1 MSPGNPSRGRGSAT
15 RQKSPRIR
23 AIGPRWCARG
33 EPRDTLGTRAALCY
47 PLVVELRS
55 SVAHHAF
62 DREAFAD
69 LCRRVVTGELEPA
82 ANRLAKAPTPLAV
95 PPVDVRSSTGPEAAA
110 RAELGLAALRA
121 GKVAVLVLNGGM
133 ATRFGGGAKG
143 VVPVVDGHSRTS
155 FLAVKLAEVERR
167 AETLGCAIPVVLMHS
182 FATEATSRAHVEA
195 VDWAGLRKDDRYWF
209 SQSIM
214 PRVLPDGTPLASLPE
229 AADFD
234 DATLYA
240 APGHG
245 DTLARLRSSG
255 TLATLRSRGVE
266 HILISNV
273 DNVGASLDPVVLGAH
288 LQAAGRGAA
297 VSVEVVRRLAG
308 DAGGCVADLPG
319 GRPAII
325 EGFRLPVGTDLAD
338 FPHFNTNTLWLVAA
352 EMDRDFGLTWFAVRK
367 KIAWPGG
374 GEREVVQ
381 FEQLIGQVTEFAP
394 SAFLDVDRETRFLPI
409 KTREDLAVARP
420 RLEAFARSVGL
431 ADE

>member
-1 MSPGNPSRGRGSAT
+1 M
-15 RQKSPRIR
+15 
-23 AIGPRWCARG
+23 
-33 EPRDTLGTRAALCY
+33 
-47 PLVVELRS
+47 ELRS
-55 SVAHHAF
+55 SVAQHAF

-82 ANRLAKAPTPLAV
+82 ANRLATAPTPLST
-95 PPVDVRSSTGPEAAA
+95 PPVDLRGHDDGHAQRT
-110 RAELGLAALRA
+110 ELGLDALR
-121 GKVAVLVLNGGM
+121 GGRVAVLVLNGGM

-143 VVPVVDGHSRTS
+143 VVPVVEGHPRTS

-167 AETLGCAIPVVLMHS
+167 ASALGCAIPVVLMHS
-182 FATEATSRAHVEA
+182 FATEAASRAHVDGI
-195 VDWAGLRKDDRYWF
+195 DWAGLRTDDRHWF

-214 PRVLPDGTPLASLPE
+214 PRVLPDGTPLGALPE
-229 AADFD
+229 ADAFD

-245 DTLARLRSSG
+245 DTLARLRGSG
-255 TLATLRSRGVE
+255 TLAALRSRGVE

-273 DNVGASLDPVVLGAH
+273 DNVGASLDPAVLGAH
-288 LQAAGRGAA
+288 LQAASRGAA
-297 VSVEVVRRLAG
+297 ISVEVVRRVAG
-308 DAGGCVADLPG
+308 DAGGCVAELPG

-338 FPHFNTNTLWLVAA
+338 FPHFNTNTLWLVAQH
-352 EMDRDFGLTWFAVRK
+352 MDQALPLTWFAVRK

-381 FEQLIGQVTEFAP
+381 FEQLIGQATEFAP
-394 SAFLDVDRETRFLPI
+394 SAFLDVDRDTRFLPI
-409 KTREDLAVARP
+409 KTRDDLAAARP

-431 ADE
+431 LDS